1 VIQKDADPDNQSAEL
16 VIITHPALEASVQES
31 LRKVVE
37 LNVVK
42 EVNNLLRIEE

>member
-1 VIQKDADPDNQSAEL
+1 
-16 VIITHPALEASVQES
+16 VQES

-37 LNVVK
+37 LNVVR

>member
-1 VIQKDADPDNQSAEL
+1 AR
-16 VIITHPALEASVQES
+16 EASVQES

-37 LNVVK
+37 LNVVR